1 MASQYVTAASVV
13 VRIGILHYG
22 MRDVL
27 GQISYGERAA
37 HQGVLGRVLYYRG
50 KYSEGVAS
58 EIDKE
63 VRRYIDEAYEA
74 CRKIIIDNRDK
85 LDLIAQ
91 ALIERETLEA
101 SELEELVETGKI
113 TEKDKKLDVD
123 ADEPDDHDGVILE
136 PLHRPANAELKKPVE
151 EAAEEEVEVKEV
163 APKLNVTR
171 HDG

>member
-1 MASQYVTAASVV
+1 M
-13 VRIGILHYG
+13 
-22 MRDVL
+22 
-27 GQISYGERAA
+27 
-37 HQGVLGRVLYYRG
+37 
-50 KYSEGVAS
+50 
-58 EIDKE
+58 
-63 VRRYIDEAYEA
+63 RRYIDEAYEA

-113 TEKDKKLDVD
+113 TEKEKKAEDHAD
-123 ADEPDDHDGVILE
+123 APDDHDGVILE
-136 PLHRPANAELKKPVE
+136 PLHRPADAELRKPVE

>member
-1 MASQYVTAASVV
+1 MAN
-13 VRIGILHYG
+13 
-22 MRDVL
+22 
-27 GQISYGERAA
+27 
-37 HQGVLGRVLYYRG
+37 
-50 KYSEGVAS
+50 
-58 EIDKE
+58 
-63 VRRYIDEAYEA
+63 EA
-74 CRKIIIDNRDK
+74 CLKIIIDNRDK
-85 LDLIAQ
+85 LDVIAQ

-113 TEKDKKLDVD
+113 TEKEKKLDAD

-136 PLHRPANAELKKPVE
+136 PLHRPAEVELKKPVE